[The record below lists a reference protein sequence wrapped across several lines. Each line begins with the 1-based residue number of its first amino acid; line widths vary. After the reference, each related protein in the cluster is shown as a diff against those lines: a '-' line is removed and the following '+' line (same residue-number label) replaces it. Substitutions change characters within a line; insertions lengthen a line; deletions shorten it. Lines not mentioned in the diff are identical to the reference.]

1 MMEEIDHIGI
11 AVRNLEEALGTFT
24 DTLGMQST
32 GTEEIQEQK
41 IIAATIP
48 VGGVKIELLQP
59 AQPDGPIANFI
70 GKRGEGM
77 HHIAFRVENI
87 EESLEELKA
96 RGVKL
101 IDEKAR
107 IGAGGAKIAFLHP
120 KGTHGVLVELVE
132 RQS

>member
-11 AVRNLEEALGTFT
+11 AVRNLKEALGTFT
-24 DTLGMQST
+24 GALGMEST

-59 AQPDGPIANFI
+59 TQPHGPVGKFIAI
-70 GKRGEGM
+70 RGEGM
-77 HHIAFRVENI
+77 HHIAFRVEDI
-87 EESLEELKA
+87 EESLRELKA
-96 RGVKL
+96 KGVKL
-101 IDEKAR
+101 IDEKPR

-132 RQS
+132 R